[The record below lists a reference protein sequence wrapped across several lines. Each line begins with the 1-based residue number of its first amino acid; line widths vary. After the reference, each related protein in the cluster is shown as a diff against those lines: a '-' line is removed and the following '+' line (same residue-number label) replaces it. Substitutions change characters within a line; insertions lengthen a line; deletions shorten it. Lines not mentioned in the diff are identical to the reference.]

1 MRDSTTI
8 PRLSR
13 VTSQGVTCYTDEA
26 LFEET
31 GIRIAFSERTG
42 GVSIPPYA
50 SLNLGLHVGDNKESV
65 WENRHRFAQALGLN
79 EYATH
84 HIASAEQV
92 HGVHVEKVDT
102 SHKAQAEVDPAPF
115 SSTDALITD
124 QHNQPLLLCFADCVP
139 VILVCPCAD
148 KRAVAV
154 VHSGWRGTLEEISSV
169 ALQSLID
176 EYGVDPRSVFAYIG
190 AYIGPKNFQVSLDIA
205 SQFAAKF
212 DTLSTVM
219 SPSRLSNLSRNDRGE
234 VTVQFD
240 LADAIVESLTKL
252 GVLPCNIV
260 PLDVCSVETT
270 DRFFSYRAEQGMT
283 GRHGALACL
292 CQ

>member
-1 MRDSTTI
+1 MTTPSLKRI
-8 PRLSR
+8 
-13 VTSQGVTCYTDEA
+13 TSQGLVFYTDEA
-26 LFEET
+26 LFEKT

-42 GVSIPPYA
+42 GVSESPYA
-50 SLNLGLHVGDNKESV
+50 SLNLGLHVGDKSEAV
-65 WENRHRFAQALGLN
+65 WQNRHRLASVAGLSVQAT
-79 EYATH
+79 E

-92 HGVHVEKVDT
+92 HGIHVEKVD
-102 SHKAQAEVDPAPF
+102 SNLKARLGINPQPF
-115 SSTDALITD
+115 SATDALVTNQID
-124 QHNQPLLLCFADCVP
+124 QPLLLCFADCVP
-139 VILVCPCAD
+139 VILVSPCAD

-169 ALQSLID
+169 ALQALID
-176 EYGVDPRSVFAYIG
+176 EYDIDPSSVFAYIG

-219 SPSRLSNLSRNDRGE
+219 SPSCLSNFSHNDRGE

-240 LADAIVESLTKL
+240 LADAIMESLTKL

-260 PLDVCSVETT
+260 QLDVCSVETT
-270 DRFFSYRAEQGMT
+270 DRFFSYRAERGVT